1 MQKIPELFIKSLVV
15 KSPLLCY
22 VFSVLLLSGGLLQAQ
37 QLQQAPANDP
47 SVNWSTP
54 AQAQVKVRNKL
65 DQIEPGLASL
75 TPGTGPHT
83 DLTRRILFFKSIL
96 RDVRDEMPVPEAIEA
111 ALPEAAS
118 LGGLYE
124 HTFTPEATLHD
135 LYDEALVLL
144 TN

>member
-1 MQKIPELFIKSLVV
+1 MKNLLWCCLVAI
-15 KSPLLCY
+15 LC
-22 VFSVLLLSGGLLQAQ
+22 LSFEFLHAQ

-47 SVNWSTP
+47 SVSWSTP
-54 AQAQVKVRNKL
+54 AQAQVKVQNKL
-65 DQIEPGLASL
+65 DVIEPGLAGL